1 MSGLFL
7 FLYFMASKENINSYE
22 LFKNLKTDRF
32 YENHDRPIIIADNLR
47 TPENMGSVLRLA
59 ANIGAQN
66 VFFIKGVNEHY
77 RSWKIKKTAS
87 GADEKVKWC
96 FINLNELQENI
107 PDDYH
112 LVAIETAESASS
124 LFETKLPEKSAFI
137 IGHEIYGIG
146 EELLSMADQTVY
158 IPIPGVISSLNVTHA
173 LGIVIFEWFRQ
184 RG

>member
-7 FLYFMASKENINSYE
+7 FLFFMPHKENINSYE
-22 LFKNLKTDRF
+22 LFKNLKSDRF
-32 YENHDRPIIIADNLR
+32 YENHVRPIIIADNLR

-59 ANIGAQN
+59 ANIGAEK
-66 VFFIKGVNEHY
+66 VLFVKRVSEDY
-77 RSWKIKKTAS
+77 RGWKIKKTAS
-87 GADEKVKWC
+87 GADEKIKWH
-96 FINLNELQENI
+96 FINMDELQNNI
-107 PDDYH
+107 PVDYK

-146 EELLSMADQTVY
+146 EELLSKADQTVY

-173 LGIVIFEWFRQ
+173 LGIVIFEWYRQ
-184 RG
+184 RV

>member
-1 MSGLFL
+1 
-7 FLYFMASKENINSYE
+7 MAPKENINSYE
-22 LFKNLKTDRF
+22 LFKNLEQDKF
-32 YENHDRPIIIADNLR
+32 YENHIRPIIIADNLR

-59 ANIGAQN
+59 ANIGAEK
-66 VFFIKGVNEHY
+66 VLFIKGVSEQY

-87 GADEKVKWC
+87 GADEKVKWY
-96 FINLNELQENI
+96 FINMDELQNNI

-112 LVAIETAESASS
+112 LVAIETAKSASS

-146 EELLSMADQTVY
+146 EELLSIADYVVY

-184 RG
+184 RVYEKV